1 LEVSTTYKFWVFVH
15 IVGAFAFVASKGVG
29 WSVDW
34 RLRSQR
40 DPERLRGLLELSS
53 RSDRLAQGG
62 LGLLLLGGIVAGFV
76 GSLWSQAWIWLALLL
91 LVAGSGYPSAV
102 LRKHMRAIDAALNQ
116 GERQKLETLLASGR
130 PTMVTTVEMAVMAI
144 IIFLMVFKP

>member
-1 LEVSTTYKFWVFVH
+1 VSTTYQFWVFVH
-15 IVGAFAFVASKGVG
+15 IVGAFGFLASKGVG
-29 WSVDW
+29 WAVDG

-53 RSDRLAQGG
+53 RSERLAQGF

-76 GSLWSQAWIWLALLL
+76 GSLWSQAWIGLALLL
-91 LVAGSGYPSAV
+91 LVAGSGVPSAV
-102 LRKHMRAIDAALNQ
+102 LRKHMRAIGAALNE

-130 PTMVTTVEMAVMAI
+130 PTMVATVEMVVVAI